1 MVTDKNGKEV
11 QEGDIIEFG
20 KSGIPYEIITKNN
33 ILGAYENGEF
43 IALKDVLKNFKITN
57 R

>member
-1 MVTDKNGKEV
+1 MITDKMGVEV

-20 KSGIPYEIITKNN
+20 NTGIPYTITTKYGL
-33 ILGAYENGEF
+33 LGAYENGEF
-43 IALKDVLKNFKITN
+43 IALKDVLKNFVITN